1 VDADDAAVF
10 AEYHRRERT
19 RSMWLAFL
27 IVAGGGLG
35 LLAIG
40 LFLSLAEPEAGAPAG
55 IPSPS
60 HPTVLAE
67 PAPTTLPS
75 PPTADVGTVAV
86 EPSAVEPSAVEGS
99 WSIAIAATGYQA
111 ELDACQWVRM
121 DLGVAPIVGAHTSCG
136 GAIVLEMIDLD
147 AVQLAGQGLDGAYVV
162 TGSRDARAGDTAA
175 AATDGLAAD
184 VILQTC
190 YPGADGR
197 VRLVALTRLEV

>member
-1 VDADDAAVF
+1 MGA
-10 AEYHRRERT
+10 
-19 RSMWLAFL
+19 
-27 IVAGGGLG
+27 GGLG
-35 LLAIG
+35 LLTVG
-40 LFLSLAEPEAGAPAG
+40 LFVSLAEPEAEVPAG
-55 IPSPS
+55 IPSPTPS
-60 HPTVLAE
+60 AVLAA
-67 PAPTTLPS
+67 PAPSTLPA
-75 PPTADVGTVAV
+75 PPPADIGTVAV
-86 EPSAVEPSAVEGS
+86 EPPAAEGS

-197 VRLVALTRLEV
+197 VRLVALTRLEA